1 MSSLIS
7 QLSQINDMVVDAID
21 KRLPIMVIVEQKD
34 MLQSARINQPVTEA
48 SARMLLL
55 LAEDLLGQASLV
67 GNEFACLQARQ
78 RVRTALKMLGA
89 ECGDEE

>member
-1 MSSLIS
+1 MNKILN
-7 QLSQINDMVVDAID
+7 QLTQINDMVVDAID
-21 KRLPIMVIVEQKD
+21 KRLPVTVIVARED

-48 SARMLLL
+48 SARTLLL

-89 ECGDEE
+89 EINEEE

>member
-55 LAEDLLGQASLV
+55 LAEDLLGQASLA

-89 ECGDEE
+89 DCGDEE